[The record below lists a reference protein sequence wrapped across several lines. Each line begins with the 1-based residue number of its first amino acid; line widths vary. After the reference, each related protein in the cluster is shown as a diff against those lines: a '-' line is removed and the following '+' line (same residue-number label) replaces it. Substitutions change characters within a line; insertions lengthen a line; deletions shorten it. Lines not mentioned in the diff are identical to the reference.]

1 MRQSWTLIL
10 LATAASLASV
20 TASHSTP
27 LTGPTCRD
35 SDLFSNERWLH
46 ALHDSLSHCVDADPL
61 ARIHFCGTEHSLSM
75 FAAEVARAPAEAR
88 FTVIIPLEHCGMH
101 GDLIA
106 GLLTDQRIANIF
118 ATTADGAT
126 VEVSQLPSPNLELLA
141 RDAFAGPPCAKLAG
155 ALERVFGSLE
165 GALLEQ
171 DPSGMRLKR
180 HYEVHMGARPGPDV
194 SQQARC
200 RRRADQRHDPELWAV
215 PSFSVLLSAPQH
227 HRLPAREHRPQ
238 MALLRAIN
246 ARRLSNIL
254 TTIPPVRAPRRD
266 NALCYAFLLTLAIPF
281 VCMLADWYGCHLH
294 SSVDPPRLLRH

>member
-1 MRQSWTLIL
+1 MQSHL
-10 LATAASLASV
+10 LLFAIAASLAPVS
-20 TASHSTP
+20 ASHSTP

-141 RDAFAGPPCAKLAG
+141 RDAFAGPPCAKLSG

-180 HYEVHMGARPGPDV
+180 HYEQHMGARPGPDV
-194 SQQARC
+194 SQQAPDVVVAPTNVTIRNYGPYHHFQYYYPRYSTIVC
-200 RRRADQRHDPELWAV
+200 RPVIIQTPNGTVEGHQCTPIVQHPLWYYSSSCARTTQRSNKRDFSLRI
-215 PSFSVLLSAPQH
+215 SFY
-227 HRLPAREHRPQ
+227 
-238 MALLRAIN
+238 
-246 ARRLSNIL
+246 
-254 TTIPPVRAPRRD
+254 
-266 NALCYAFLLTLAIPF
+266 C
-281 VCMLADWYGCHLH
+281 
-294 SSVDPPRLLRH
+294 